1 MFYFGLGTVCLG
13 MIQPNL
19 SSPVTFLLT
28 QCTHSSRRFYPVG
41 NVPHCRFGCSGHP
54 WFLLFSPHP
63 NRSVGTLGR
72 LPPKYGFSLLLL
84 FNSFTT
90 NPRRLLYLLLEPIPE
105 SSKWALGFCHAPHG
119 QFSTEQPER
128 DLFKWLIISVTCLK
142 ADISGKKN
150 PQTQLE
156 VFKRC

>member
-1 MFYFGLGTVCLG
+1 MHPLRLA
-13 MIQPNL
+13 
-19 SSPVTFLLT
+19 FLPSR
-28 QCTHSSRRFYPVG
+28 QCTALPVWLLGSSL
-41 NVPHCRFGCSGHP
+41 VPP
-54 WFLLFSPHP
+54 LLPP
-63 NRSVGTLGR
+63 NQSVSTLGR

-90 NPRRLLYLLLEPIPE
+90 NPSRRLYLLLEPIPE
-105 SSKWALGFCHAPHG
+105 SSKCALGCCHAPHG
-119 QFSTEQPER
+119 QFSPEQPER

-142 ADISGKKN
+142 ADISGGKN

>member
-1 MFYFGLGTVCLG
+1 

-28 QCTHSSRRFYPVG
+28 QCTRSGRRFLPSGQCTALPVWLLG
-41 NVPHCRFGCSGHP
+41 SSLVPP
-54 WFLLFSPHP
+54 LLPP
-63 NRSVGTLGR
+63 NQSVGTLGR

-90 NPRRLLYLLLEPIPE
+90 NPSRCLCLPLEPIPE
-105 SSKWALGFCHAPHG
+105 SSKCALGCRRAPHG

-142 ADISGKKN
+142 ADISGGGGN
-150 PQTQLE
+150 PQTQL